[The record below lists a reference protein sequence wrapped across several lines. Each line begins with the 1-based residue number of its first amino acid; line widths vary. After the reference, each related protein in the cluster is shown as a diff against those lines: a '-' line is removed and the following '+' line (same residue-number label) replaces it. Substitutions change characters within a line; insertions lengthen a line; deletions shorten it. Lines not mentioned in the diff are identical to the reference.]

1 MHFYAIVYEYVVLI
15 IFFGPNII
23 NSVVILDGLQYLVS
37 RWRRFEIQYWTV
49 LLEKVELECET
60 QADKVSNWQVATL
73 VCLHRYSEYRI
84 ISE

>member
-1 MHFYAIVYEYVVLI
+1 MLFYATVYECLILI
-15 IFFGPNII
+15 IFFGPNTF

-37 RWRRFEIQYWTV
+37 RWRRFELQYWTV

-60 QADKVSNWQVATL
+60 QADKVSNLQFATL

-84 ISE
+84 VSG